1 MLLHEKLKDKK
12 LILASKSPRRR
23 ELMAGAG
30 LSFELADGYEVEEVY
45 PANLEPRKV
54 PLYLARLKSNAYPI
68 ALADNEILVTA
79 DTIVIVGDD
88 IIGKPRGREDAIA
101 MLECLS
107 GREHV
112 VVTGVCL
119 RSAHK
124 AKGFSSVS
132 RVLFRKL
139 AREEIEYYVD
149 TYKPY
154 DKAGSYGIQEWIGY
168 VGIRGV
174 RGSFYNVM
182 GLPIQSLYVNL
193 LKFIQ

>member
-1 MLLHEKLKDKK
+1 M
-12 LILASKSPRRR
+12 
-23 ELMAGAG
+23 
-30 LSFELADGYEVEEVY
+30 
-45 PANLEPRKV
+45 
-54 PLYLARLKSNAYPI
+54 
-68 ALADNEILVTA
+68 
-79 DTIVIVGDD
+79 
-88 IIGKPRGREDAIA
+88 
-101 MLECLS
+101 
-107 GREHV
+107 
-112 VVTGVCL
+112 TGVCL

-124 AKGFSSVS
+124 TKGFSSVS
-132 RVLFRKL
+132 RVLFREL